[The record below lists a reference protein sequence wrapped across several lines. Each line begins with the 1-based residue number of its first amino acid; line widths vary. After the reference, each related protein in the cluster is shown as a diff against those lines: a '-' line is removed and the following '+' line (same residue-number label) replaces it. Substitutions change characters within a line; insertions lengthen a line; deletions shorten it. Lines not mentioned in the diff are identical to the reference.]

1 MFLNKSKFILFLSV
15 TIFFQ
20 SCSIVDD
27 KVQRKRV
34 LFNDDWKFI
43 NEDLID
49 AHLPSFDDDNWRE
62 LS

>member
-27 KVQRKRV
+27 KVQRKGV

-43 NEDLID
+43 NEDLTMHI
-49 AHLPSFDDDNWRE
+49 S
-62 LS
+62 